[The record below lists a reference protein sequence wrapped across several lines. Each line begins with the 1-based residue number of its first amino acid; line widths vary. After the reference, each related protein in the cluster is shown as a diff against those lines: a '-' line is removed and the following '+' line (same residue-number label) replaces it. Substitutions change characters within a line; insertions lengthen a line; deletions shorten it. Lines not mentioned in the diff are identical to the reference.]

1 MLREYELMVLLDPD
15 LSDEEISKTLEGL
28 QDLIK
33 ENGGEIEGVD
43 EWGRRSL
50 AYEIRHKREG
60 YYAVL
65 YFKGGPDMPD
75 RIRHHIQFNKNFMRG
90 MILRRGE

>member
-1 MLREYELMVLLDPD
+1 MLREYEMMVLLDPD
-15 LSDEEISKTLEGL
+15 LSDEEISQSLSGL
-28 QDLIK
+28 RKLI
-33 ENGGEIEGVD
+33 EESGGEVERVD

-65 YFKGGPDMPD
+65 YFKAGPEVPD
-75 RIRHHIQFNKNFMRG
+75 RLRHHVQFNKNFMRG
-90 MILRRGE
+90 MVLRRGE